1 MINFSQMPKQPLLQ
15 FNAHRIYSHDQILD
29 YFSELNLIEFALIP
43 DNKKD
48 GDIVYKPSDS
58 LVKKQKFG
66 TGCYWF
72 EK

>member
-1 MINFSQMPKQPLLQ
+1 MIAGF
-15 FNAHRIYSHDQILD
+15 
-29 YFSELNLIEFALIP
+29 EFALIP